1 MDKTRLSFANAS
13 VPRYTSYPTAAQF
26 TAAVAAETYSSWL
39 GEIAP
44 GERLSLYIHIPFCE
58 SLCWYCGCHTTV
70 PNDYDRVERYLEQLH
85 REIDLVSAKVTDEA
99 RAAHFHMGGGTPSYL
114 KPADFSAL
122 LDHLKTA
129 FHFEKAAELA
139 IELDPRT
146 LTKEF
151 AETLK
156 ACGINRA
163 SLGVQE
169 FDAKVQRR
177 IHRIQPYDQVA
188 DAVAMLRAVG
198 INAINFDLM
207 YGLPGQTL
215 ENIKTSARLAA
226 GLDPDRLAVFGYAH
240 VPWFKKHQRAIDE
253 AMLPDTEERLAQAE
267 CAAAALQ
274 AGGYRRI
281 GFDHFAKPG
290 DSLAKALDKG
300 TLRRN
305 FQGYTDDTDTT
316 VLGFGAS
323 AIGCL
328 PKGYVQNQ
336 PHLGLYNQTLLAGE
350 LATCRGVEVTA
361 EDQVRRLAI
370 ERLMCFLELDTAELA
385 REFELPEDYFALA
398 YEKLKPLAAS
408 GLVDIS
414 GRRIEISDDNRA
426 FMRNVAACFDAYLV
440 DAPQRHSR
448 AV

>member
-1 MDKTRLSFANAS
+1 MEKTRLAYANAN

-26 TAAVAAETYSSWL
+26 TAAVSEDTYRGWL
-39 GEIAP
+39 REVAP

-70 PNDYDRVERYLEQLH
+70 PNDYERVERYLAQLH
-85 REIDLVSAKVTDEA
+85 QEIDLVAAEVNYEA
-99 RAAHFHMGGGTPSYL
+99 QVAHFHMGGGTPSYL
-114 KPADFSAL
+114 KPADFAAL
-122 LDHLKTA
+122 IDHLKAA
-129 FHFEKAAELA
+129 FHFEDSAELA

-146 LTKEF
+146 LTREF
-151 AETLK
+151 VETLK
-156 ACGINRA
+156 TTGINRA

-169 FDAKVQRR
+169 FDAEVQRR
-177 IHRIQPYDQVA
+177 IHRIQPYEQVA
-188 DAVAMLRAVG
+188 DAVANLRAAG

-253 AMLPDTEERLAQAE
+253 SILPDTEERLAQAE

-274 AGGYRRI
+274 DAGYRRI
-281 GFDHFAKPG
+281 GFDHFAKPS
-290 DSLAKALDKG
+290 DALAKALDQS

-328 PKGYVQNQ
+328 AQGYVQNQ
-336 PHLGLYNQTLLAGE
+336 PHLGLYNQTLLAGD
-350 LATCRGVEVTA
+350 LAACRGVEVTE
-361 EDQVRRLAI
+361 EDRVRRLAI
-370 ERLMCFLELDTAELA
+370 ERLMCFLELDTSALI
-385 REFELPEDYFALA
+385 REFDLPNGFFAQA
-398 YEKLKPLAAS
+398 FEKLAPLADA
-408 GLVDIS
+408 GLVHIS
-414 GRRIEISDDNRA
+414 GHKISIPDENRA
-426 FMRNVAACFDAYLV
+426 FMRNAAACFDSYLV